1 MGVKSVIDIEVND
14 EAFKDFAA
22 IFEKYRVALGET
34 PGVWAASGKAAAGT
48 AASVENLVAGLLTH
62 EAINRKIAREE
73 AEKSRQLERQQRIMR
88 GFAPTF
94 KEVAKSVASITAS
107 IFKWSS
113 IGTLTGGLLGYG
125 GLLGL
130 DRLASGVGAGRRS
143 SQGLGATYGEEKAFE
158 NTYSRLVDPKAFLSG
173 VSEAMTDVTKRA
185 ALYGAGMTGKDFE
198 GKSTGAVAND
208 LLPLLKRLVDRTPDG
223 QLANVLTARRL
234 DQFISLEDAR
244 RLKKTSSAEL
254 AEFRGQ
260 YGAKV
265 GGLGLEDA
273 LAKKWQDFGVQLDSA
288 KLKIEAVFVRGLEP
302 LVKPLGD
309 LSESVANA
317 LKFFLEGLDPKAL
330 KDIGKGIEAFGKYLG
345 SPEFRTDLK
354 EFANNVSYA
363 SKKIVDAL
371 RWLGMIPDNSPGA
384 VASRDRVKAL
394 VETKK
399 PYSLQEYA
407 DAKFGKTDENR
418 PARWYDPGSWLSG
431 KGGIGEKLN
440 EWSGQ
445 KRLLGAKAVWNPRPN
460 DSNPGNIRMPGRP
473 TGFAQFATAG
483 DGIRAIANQLRLYV
497 KRDKLDTIDKII
509 AKYAPAGDKNDV
521 GAYARHVSKL
531 TGIKRDAKIDA
542 NDPVVIAKVVAAITK
557 HEGRKAY
564 SSDEVLRIISGKPAP
579 EKVSEKTQVVRD
591 RERVIERIRTPAPA
605 ARKTDVP
612 ATRSAPAGP
621 AKPARV
627 EAKITINNNTG
638 GSAVV
643 QQSQVAKQG

>member
-1 MGVKSVIDIEVND
+1 MAVKSVIDVEVND
-14 EAFKDFAA
+14 EAFKDFSKL
-22 IFEKYRVALGET
+22 FEKYREALGQT
-34 PGVWAASGKAAAGT
+34 PGVWGAAEKAAAGT
-48 AASVENLVAGLLTH
+48 AMNVENLVAGLLTH

-73 AEKSRQLERQQRIMR
+73 AEKTRQLEKQQRIMR
-88 GFAPTF
+88 GFAPSF
-94 KEVAKSVASITAS
+94 RDVAKSVANITAA

-130 DRLASGVGAGRRS
+130 DRLANGVGAGRRS
-143 SQGLGATYGEEKAFE
+143 SQGIGATYGEEKAFT
-158 NTYSRLVDPKAFLSG
+158 NTYSRLVDPNSFLSG

-185 ALYGAGMTGKDFE
+185 ALFGAGMRSEDFA
-198 GKSTGAVAND
+198 GKSTGAVANE
-208 LLPLLKRLVDRTPDG
+208 LLPLLKRLVDQTPDG

-244 RLKKTSSAEL
+244 RLKKTSGAEMS
-254 AEFRGQ
+254 EFRGQ
-260 YGAKV
+260 YGRKV
-265 GGLGLEDA
+265 GDLGLQDA
-273 LAKKWQDFGVQLDSA
+273 LAKKWQDFGVQLDAA

-317 LKFFLEGLDPKAL
+317 LKFFLEGLDPKSL
-330 KDIGKGIEAFGKYLG
+330 KDVGKGIEAFGKYLG
-345 SPEFRTDLK
+345 SKQFRADLK
-354 EFANNVSYA
+354 EFADNVSYA

-384 VASRDRVKAL
+384 VASRERVKAL
-394 VETKK
+394 AESKK

-407 DAKFGKTDENR
+407 DAKFGKTDVNR

-431 KGGIGEKLN
+431 KGGIGDKLN

-445 KRLLGAKAVWNPRPN
+445 RRLLGAKAVWNPRPN
-460 DSNPGNIRMPGRP
+460 DSNPGNIRMPGRSS
-473 TGFAQFATAG
+473 GFAQFETAG
-483 DGIRAIANQLRLYV
+483 DGIRAIANQIKLYV

-509 AKYAPAGDKNDV
+509 AKYAPAGDRNDV
-521 GAYARHVSKL
+521 GVYARHVEKL
-531 TGIKRDAKIDA
+531 TGIKRGAKIDA
-542 NDPVVIAKVVAAITK
+542 DDPAVLAKVVAAITK

-564 SSDEVLRIISGKPAP
+564 TPDQVAQYISPRREPDAKPAA
-579 EKVSEKTQVVRD
+579 Q
-591 RERVIERIRTPAPA
+591 A
-605 ARKTDVP
+605 
-612 ATRSAPAGP
+612 RSAPAP
-621 AKPARV
+621 AAKPARV